1 MQDNQITSQ
10 VEHIDQLF
18 NNLKQDE
25 TQNALAEKAENTL
38 FANDEAKKN
47 TFQTINAFLDDY
59 LANGRHQPIDQ
70 WLKFRFEQYPDIW
83 ESEQEKIDTA
93 NTIISTIESLATNQ
107 VALEKHL
114 EKRGKTVE
122 GFYKNKVALEK
133 HLEKRGKTVEGF
145 YKNKINEIAQEYQLD
160 ATELAQNIDSSLAEA
175 NRNQLSVLT
184 GQVIDLPAEESAIT
198 EKSIKRAKLN
208 AQLNLMGYGLKSA
221 GARLANAFLGKE
233 NLSHAEELQKIIRGA
248 VDSAE
253 NKGVQIAVSGGVVIS
268 AKKGWIKDAFA
279 GLDKLEEVAGKAGA
293 ILSRVQ
299 DLTLNVANGW
309 DDMRL
314 FDKVEQGVISATE
327 ATAEKAKF
335 VAAQT
340 ITNLEQKADLFLR
353 QNGAKLGTKLGAM
366 VGSLFSPAGAAIGGI
381 VGGFLGEKAGGWVS
395 DKVVKLM
402 AETAK
407 KVADKVIDTVKD
419 TAKSFVSSVSSGIK
433 SAARS
438 VASFFGF

>member
-1 MQDNQITSQ
+1 MQDQQ
-10 VEHIDQLF
+10 IDQLF
-18 NNLKQDE
+18 NNLKQDK
-25 TQNALAEKAENTL
+25 TQMALAEQAENAL
-38 FANDEAKKN
+38 FTNDDAKKN

-59 LANGRHQPIDQ
+59 LINGRNQPIDQ
-70 WLKFRFEQYPDIW
+70 WLKFRFDQCPDIW

-107 VALEKHL
+107 VALEQ
-114 EKRGKTVE
+114 
-122 GFYKNKVALEK
+122 Y
-133 HLEKRGKTVEGF
+133 LEKRGKTVEGF

-175 NRNQLSVLT
+175 NRNQLGVLT

-221 GARLANAFLGKE
+221 GARLANGFLGKE

-309 DDMRL
+309 DDIRL

-340 ITNLEQKADLFLR
+340 ITNLEKKADLFLR
-353 QNGAKLGTKLGAM
+353 QNGAKLGTKLGAV

-395 DKVVKLM
+395 DKVVKPM
-402 AETAK
+402 AEMAK
-407 KVADKVIDTVKD
+407 KVADKAIDSVKD
-419 TAKSFVSSVSSGIK
+419 AVRTTISKGKEVIQDTWNAVKESKLNPLNWF
-433 SAARS
+433 
-438 VASFFGF
+438 

>member
-1 MQDNQITSQ
+1 M
-10 VEHIDQLF
+10 
-18 NNLKQDE
+18 
-25 TQNALAEKAENTL
+25 
-38 FANDEAKKN
+38 
-47 TFQTINAFLDDY
+47 
-59 LANGRHQPIDQ
+59 
-70 WLKFRFEQYPDIW
+70 
-83 ESEQEKIDTA
+83 
-93 NTIISTIESLATNQ
+93 
-107 VALEKHL
+107 
-114 EKRGKTVE
+114 
-122 GFYKNKVALEK
+122 
-133 HLEKRGKTVEGF
+133 
-145 YKNKINEIAQEYQLD
+145 
-160 ATELAQNIDSSLAEA
+160 
-175 NRNQLSVLT
+175 LT

-198 EKSIKRAKLN
+198 EKIIKRAKLN

-221 GARLANAFLGKE
+221 GARLANSFLGKE

-309 DDMRL
+309 DDIRL

-366 VGSLFSPAGAAIGGI
+366 AGSLFSPAGAAIGGI

-395 DKVVKLM
+395 DKVVKPI
-402 AETAK
+402 AEMAK
-407 KVADKVIDTVKD
+407 KVADKAIDSVKD
-419 TAKSFVSSVSSGIK
+419 AVKTTISKGKEVIQDTWNAVKESKLNPLNWF
-433 SAARS
+433 
-438 VASFFGF
+438 

>member
-1 MQDNQITSQ
+1 M
-10 VEHIDQLF
+10 
-18 NNLKQDE
+18 
-25 TQNALAEKAENTL
+25 
-38 FANDEAKKN
+38 
-47 TFQTINAFLDDY
+47 
-59 LANGRHQPIDQ
+59 
-70 WLKFRFEQYPDIW
+70 
-83 ESEQEKIDTA
+83 
-93 NTIISTIESLATNQ
+93 
-107 VALEKHL
+107 
-114 EKRGKTVE
+114 
-122 GFYKNKVALEK
+122 
-133 HLEKRGKTVEGF
+133 
-145 YKNKINEIAQEYQLD
+145 
-160 ATELAQNIDSSLAEA
+160 
-175 NRNQLSVLT
+175 
-184 GQVIDLPAEESAIT
+184 
-198 EKSIKRAKLN
+198 
-208 AQLNLMGYGLKSA
+208 
-221 GARLANAFLGKE
+221 
-233 NLSHAEELQKIIRGA
+233 
-248 VDSAE
+248 
-253 NKGVQIAVSGGVVIS
+253 VIS

>member
-1 MQDNQITSQ
+1 MQDNQITTQ
-10 VEHIDQLF
+10 VQQIDQLF
-18 NNLKQDE
+18 KNLKQDE
-25 TQNALAEKAENTL
+25 TQNALAEKAENAL

-59 LANGRHQPIDQ
+59 LASGRHQPIDQ
-70 WLKFRFEQYPDIW
+70 WLKFRFDLYPDIW

-93 NTIISTIESLATNQ
+93 NTIISTIENLATNQ
-107 VALEKHL
+107 VALEQ
-114 EKRGKTVE
+114 
-122 GFYKNKVALEK
+122 

-160 ATELAQNIDSSLAEA
+160 ATELAQKIDSSLAEA
-175 NRNQLSVLT
+175 NRNQFGTLT
-184 GQVIDLPAEESAIT
+184 GQVIDLPVEETTIV
-198 EKSIKRAKLN
+198 EKTIKRAKLN
-208 AQLNLMGYGLKSA
+208 AQLNLMGWGLKSA
-221 GARLANAFLGKE
+221 TARLVNSFLGKE
-233 NLSHAEELQKIIRGA
+233 NLSHEEELQKIIRGA

-309 DDMRL
+309 DDIRL

-327 ATAEKAKF
+327 AVAEKAKF

-353 QNGAKLGTKLGAM
+353 QNGTKLGTKLGAM
-366 VGSLFSPAGAAIGGI
+366 AGSLFSPAGAAIGGI

-395 DKVVKLM
+395 GKVVKPM

-407 KVADKVIDTVKD
+407 KVADKAIDSVKD
-419 TAKSFVSSVSSGIK
+419 AIK
-433 SAARS
+433 TTISKGKEVWDAVKES
-438 VASFFGF
+438 KLNPLNWF

>member
-1 MQDNQITSQ
+1 MQDNQITTQ
-10 VEHIDQLF
+10 VQQIDQLF
-18 NNLKQDE
+18 KNLKQDE
-25 TQNALAEKAENTL
+25 TQNALAEKAENAL

-59 LANGRHQPIDQ
+59 LASGRHQPIDQ
-70 WLKFRFEQYPDIW
+70 WLKFRFDLYPDIW

-93 NTIISTIESLATNQ
+93 NTIISTIENLATNQ

-122 GFYKNKVALEK
+122 GFC
-133 HLEKRGKTVEGF
+133 
-145 YKNKINEIAQEYQLD
+145 KNKINEIAQEYQLD
-160 ATELAQNIDSSLAEA
+160 ATELAQKIDSSLAEA
-175 NRNQLSVLT
+175 NRNQFGTLT
-184 GQVIDLPAEESAIT
+184 GQVIDLPVEETTIV
-198 EKSIKRAKLN
+198 EKTIKRAKLN
-208 AQLNLMGYGLKSA
+208 AQLNLMGWGLKSA
-221 GARLANAFLGKE
+221 TARLVNSFLGKE
-233 NLSHAEELQKIIRGA
+233 NLSHEEELQKIIRGA

-309 DDMRL
+309 NDIRL

-327 ATAEKAKF
+327 AVAEKAKF

-353 QNGAKLGTKLGAM
+353 QNGTKLGTKLGAM
-366 VGSLFSPAGAAIGGI
+366 AGSLFSPAGAAIGGI

-395 DKVVKLM
+395 GKVVKPM

-407 KVADKVIDTVKD
+407 KVADKAIDSVKD
-419 TAKSFVSSVSSGIK
+419 AIK
-433 SAARS
+433 TTISKGKEVWDAVKES
-438 VASFFGF
+438 KLNPLNWF

>member
-1 MQDNQITSQ
+1 MFEAIFMQDNQITSQ

-122 GFYKNKVALEK
+122 GFYKNK
-133 HLEKRGKTVEGF
+133 
-145 YKNKINEIAQEYQLD
+145 INEIAQEYQLD

-184 GQVIDLPAEESAIT
+184 GQVMDLPAEESAIT

-253 NKGVQIAVSGGVVIS
+253 NKGVQIAVAGGVVIS

-309 DDMRL
+309 DDIRL

-395 DKVVKLM
+395 DKVVKPM

>member
-1 MQDNQITSQ
+1 M
-10 VEHIDQLF
+10 
-18 NNLKQDE
+18 
-25 TQNALAEKAENTL
+25 
-38 FANDEAKKN
+38 
-47 TFQTINAFLDDY
+47 
-59 LANGRHQPIDQ
+59 ANGRHQPIDQ

-107 VALEKHL
+107 
-114 EKRGKTVE
+114 
-122 GFYKNKVALEK
+122 VALEK

>member
-1 MQDNQITSQ
+1 MQDNQITTQ
-10 VEHIDQLF
+10 VQQIDQLF
-18 NNLKQDE
+18 KNLKQDE
-25 TQNALAEKAENTL
+25 TQNALAEKAENAL

-59 LANGRHQPIDQ
+59 LASGRHQPIDQ
-70 WLKFRFEQYPDIW
+70 WLKFRFDLYPDIW

-107 VALEKHL
+107 VALEQ
-114 EKRGKTVE
+114 
-122 GFYKNKVALEK
+122 Y
-133 HLEKRGKTVEGF
+133 LEKRGKTVEGF

-160 ATELAQNIDSSLAEA
+160 ATELAQKIDSSLAEA
-175 NRNQLSVLT
+175 NRNQFGTLT
-184 GQVIDLPAEESAIT
+184 GQVIDLPVEETTIV
-198 EKSIKRAKLN
+198 EKTIKRAKLN
-208 AQLNLMGYGLKSA
+208 AQLNLMGWGLKSTT
-221 GARLANAFLGKE
+221 ARLVNSFLGKE
-233 NLSHAEELQKIIRGA
+233 NLSHEEELQKIIRGA

-309 DDMRL
+309 DDIRL

-327 ATAEKAKF
+327 AVAEKAKF

-353 QNGAKLGTKLGAM
+353 QNGTKLGTKLGAM
-366 VGSLFSPAGAAIGGI
+366 AGSLFSPAGAAIGGI

-395 DKVVKLM
+395 GKVVKPM

-407 KVADKVIDTVKD
+407 KVADKAIDSVKD
-419 TAKSFVSSVSSGIK
+419 AIK
-433 SAARS
+433 TTISKGKEVWDAVKES
-438 VASFFGF
+438 KLNPLNWF

>member
-1 MQDNQITSQ
+1 MFEAIFMQDNQITSQ

-70 WLKFRFEQYPDIW
+70 WLKFRFDQYPDIW
-83 ESEQEKIDTA
+83 ESGQEKIDTA

-122 GFYKNKVALEK
+122 GFYKNK
-133 HLEKRGKTVEGF
+133 
-145 YKNKINEIAQEYQLD
+145 INEIAQEYQLD
-160 ATELAQNIDSSLAEA
+160 ATELAQKIDSSLSEA
-175 NRNQLSVLT
+175 NRNQFGTLT
-184 GQVIDLPAEESAIT
+184 GQVIDLPVEGTTIV
-198 EKSIKRAKLN
+198 EKTIKRAKLN
-208 AQLNLMGYGLKSA
+208 AQLNLMGWGLKSA
-221 GARLANAFLGKE
+221 GSRLANAFLGKE

-253 NKGVQIAVSGGVVIS
+253 NKGVQIAVSGGVVVF
-268 AKKGWIKDAFA
+268 AKKGWVKDAFA
-279 GLDKLEEVAGKAGA
+279 GLDKLEEVEGKAGA
-293 ILSRVQ
+293 ILSCVQ

-309 DDMRL
+309 DDIRL

-340 ITNLEQKADLFLR
+340 ITNLEQKTDLFLR
-353 QNGAKLGTKLGAM
+353 QKFQIICIEISYDISM
-366 VGSLFSPAGAAIGGI
+366 QDI
-381 VGGFLGEKAGGWVS
+381 
-395 DKVVKLM
+395 
-402 AETAK
+402 
-407 KVADKVIDTVKD
+407 
-419 TAKSFVSSVSSGIK
+419 
-433 SAARS
+433 
-438 VASFFGF
+438 